1 MAIPE
6 LRPTVRPL
14 LVERESRLPLL
25 TQERY
30 GSGRVFFFAMDE
42 SWRWRKWVGDR
53 DHDRF
58 WLQLIRHAADDP
70 YAYVSGAVSFD
81 VDRLAAEPG
90 ETVNLRARLSLP
102 AGELPG
108 QLELAVMHD
117 GRFVKAV
124 PLQHGAGQ
132 GGGRYAG
139 MLGGLGEGVYELR
152 LRTPLNGGEINPVL
166 PLIVQRSAEPELA
179 NLAGDREF
187 LQRLADASGGRCL
200 NLDEAGQLS
209 QLLADARS
217 RRPRTLELPLW
228 QSSYLFLFVLGCL
241 TIEWSMRKRYG
252 LA

>member
-1 MAIPE
+1 
-6 LRPTVRPL
+6 
-14 LVERESRLPLL
+14 
-25 TQERY
+25 
-30 GSGRVFFFAMDE
+30 
-42 SWRWRKWVGDR
+42 
-53 DHDRF
+53 
-58 WLQLIRHAADDP
+58 
-70 YAYVSGAVSFD
+70 
-81 VDRLAAEPG
+81 
-90 ETVNLRARLSLP
+90 
-102 AGELPG
+102 
-108 QLELAVMHD
+108 MHD
-117 GRFVKAV
+117 GRLVKAV

-139 MLGGLGEGVYELR
+139 VLGGLGEGVYELR

-200 NLDEAGQLS
+200 NLDETGQLP